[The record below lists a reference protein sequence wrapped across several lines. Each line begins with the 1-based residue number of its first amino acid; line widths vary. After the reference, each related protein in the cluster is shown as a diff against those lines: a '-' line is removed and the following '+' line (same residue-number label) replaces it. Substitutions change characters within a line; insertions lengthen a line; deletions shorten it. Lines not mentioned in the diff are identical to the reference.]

1 MVKATPLSPI
11 QAMSR
16 LESGHIAAMLASQA
30 ISGLPPELV
39 ASEEMFRRLAEQLPG
54 VVVRIGSDGGVCW
67 VSPALTTVVGWF
79 PEEWIGRELASFT
92 ATEADRERLRHGQR
106 DARAGQRV
114 VLRVQVRTKVGPV
127 RWVELHAGP
136 SRDAGGEI
144 DGAVASFRCVDAE
157 VAATR
162 ALEERAQTDALTGL
176 FNRQEALRALAGRA
190 GRQLAILWCDI
201 DNFKTVNDTSGH
213 AVGDM
218 VLVKV
223 ADRIRA
229 CLRSSDDLG
238 ARIGGDELMVVLDGV
253 WDLETARQVGEKLRQ
268 LAAEPTQTP
277 AGEIGIT
284 LSIGVTLA
292 GRGENTDAIIAR
304 ADDAMYRAKRQGGNQ
319 VMATVIMPLDIVV
332 RRNDE
337 TIEP

>member
-1 MVKATPLSPI
+1 
-11 QAMSR
+11 
-16 LESGHIAAMLASQA
+16 MLASQA

-39 ASEEMFRRLAEQLPG
+39 ASEEMFRRLAEQLPS

-67 VSPALTTVVGWF
+67 VSPALTTVVGWS
-79 PEEWIGRELASFT
+79 PEEWTACQPASFA
-92 ATEADRERLRHGQR
+92 ATEADRERLLHGLR

-114 VLRVQVRTKVGPV
+114 VLRAQVRTKAGPD
-127 RWVELHAGP
+127 RWVEVHAGP

-144 DGAVASFRCVDAE
+144 DGVVASFHGVDAE
-157 VAATR
+157 VAATL

-201 DNFKTVNDTSGH
+201 DNFKMVNDTSGH

-218 VLVKV
+218 VLAKV

-229 CLRSSDDLG
+229 CLRSSDDFG
-238 ARIGGDELMVVLDGV
+238 ARIGGDELMMVLDGV
-253 WDLETARQVGEKLRQ
+253 RDLETARQVGEKLRQ
-268 LAAEPTQTP
+268 LAAEPIQTP
-277 AGEIGIT
+277 VGAIGIT

-292 GRGENTDAIIAR
+292 GQGENTDAIIAR

-319 VMATVIMPLDIVV
+319 VMGMAIMPLD
-332 RRNDE
+332 NDV
-337 TIEP
+337 P

>member
-1 MVKATPLSPI
+1 M
-11 QAMSR
+11 
-16 LESGHIAAMLASQA
+16 
-30 ISGLPPELV
+30 
-39 ASEEMFRRLAEQLPG
+39 
-54 VVVRIGSDGGVCW
+54 
-67 VSPALTTVVGWF
+67 SPALTTVVGWS
-79 PEEWIGRELASFT
+79 PEEWTACQPASFA
-92 ATEADRERLRHGQR
+92 ATEADRERLLHGLR

-114 VLRVQVRTKVGPV
+114 VLRAQVRTKAGPD

-144 DGAVASFRCVDAE
+144 DGVVASFHGVDAE
-157 VAATR
+157 VAATL

-201 DNFKTVNDTSGH
+201 DNFKMVNDTSGH

-218 VLVKV
+218 VLAKV

-238 ARIGGDELMVVLDGV
+238 ARIGGDELMMVLDGV
-253 WDLETARQVGEKLRQ
+253 RDAETARQVGEKLRQ
-268 LAAEPTQTP
+268 LAAEPIQTP
-277 AGEIGIT
+277 AGAIGIT

-292 GRGENTDAIIAR
+292 GQGENTDAIIAR

-319 VMATVIMPLDIVV
+319 VMGMAIMPLDIDV
-332 RRNDE
+332 
-337 TIEP
+337 P